1 MEQQPLQFRG
11 QRTARNREP
20 TVGSPELRERVGH
33 RLAYD
38 HQGGGC
44 KHDEGDEERGSR
56 LHENTTARIG
66 TERLDGAAVPLTDAA
81 EGPGIPVESPRAT
94 SWLVT
99 GRSGHDTF
107 KAGPTPGSVFL
118 ALRRSSL
125 CASL

>member
-20 TVGSPELRERVGH
+20 TVGTPELRERVGH

-66 TERLDGAAVPLTDAA
+66 TERLDGAAVPPTHAA
-81 EGPGIPVESPRAT
+81 GGPGVPAEAT
-94 SWLVT
+94 PSAPWLV
-99 GRSGHDTF
+99 
-107 KAGPTPGSVFL
+107 P
-118 ALRRSSL
+118 RSS
-125 CASL
+125 SPETF